1 MFLDTDQKSFSSLV
15 SKDILNDEAKYE
27 LNIIVERE
35 NKLNRDGLIYKAG
48 NKEKDKTNDFQ
59 KLKTIISFGREIY
72 NDNLSQDD
80 GLEQQVRLKGDTG
93 FY

>member
-1 MFLDTDQKSFSSLV
+1 MSLV

-35 NKLNRDGLIYKAG
+35 NKLNRDGLIHKAG

>member
-35 NKLNRDGLIYKAG
+35 NKLNRDGLIYKGG
-48 NKEKDKTNDFQ
+48 NKEKYKTNDF
-59 KLKTIISFGREIY
+59 
-72 NDNLSQDD
+72 
-80 GLEQQVRLKGDTG
+80 
-93 FY
+93 